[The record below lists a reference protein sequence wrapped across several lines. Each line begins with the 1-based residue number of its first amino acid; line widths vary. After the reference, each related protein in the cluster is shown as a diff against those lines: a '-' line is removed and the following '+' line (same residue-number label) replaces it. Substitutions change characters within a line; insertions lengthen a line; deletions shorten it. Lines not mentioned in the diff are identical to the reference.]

1 MQPQGVQRPLGLLSG
16 GARMRGVPGPRL
28 SHWERCLTHTRACT
42 HTGTHTCMHTHACTQ
57 AHTCAHRQ
65 AHTCA
70 LTDTRRFHCRYQ
82 VQPPPRRYLPG
93 GSPPRAVGSWGIRAA
108 QPHPRPPIPVAP
120 RAACFMGAWR
130 SGIHI
135 CKHRLWKAC
144 PVSL

>member
-1 MQPQGVQRPLGLLSG
+1 MQPKGVQRPLGLLAG

-28 SHWERCLTHTRACT
+28 SDWERCLTHTRACT
-42 HTGTHTCMHTHACTQ
+42 HMCTCTHRHTHVY
-57 AHTCAHRQ
+57 
-65 AHTCA
+65 
-70 LTDTRRFHCRYQ
+70 TRRHTHVHTQTRTDSTAGTRF
-82 VQPPPRRYLPG
+82 QPPPRRYLPG

-108 QPHPRPPIPVAP
+108 QPHPRPPTPVAP

-135 CKHRLWKAC
+135 CKHRLWKAR